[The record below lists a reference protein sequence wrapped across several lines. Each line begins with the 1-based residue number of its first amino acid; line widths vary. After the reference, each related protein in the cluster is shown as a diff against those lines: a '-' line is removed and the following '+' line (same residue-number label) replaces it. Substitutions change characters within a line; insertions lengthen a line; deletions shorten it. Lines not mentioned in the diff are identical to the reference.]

1 VERECTS
8 ASLAL
13 HPETPN
19 AGSPLTGPCDWLRV
33 GRTGPSPAQDA
44 LPLWYPCITFEIV
57 ETHDPQTPRRP
68 FRPPAAQSMMQC
80 GTDSTVRERLYRKL
94 G

>member
-1 VERECTS
+1 MGLNFFS
-8 ASLAL
+8 LGNASLAL

-19 AGSPLTGPCDWLRV
+19 AGSPLTGPY
-33 GRTGPSPAQDA
+33 A

-57 ETHDPQTPRRP
+57 ETHDPQTTLRP